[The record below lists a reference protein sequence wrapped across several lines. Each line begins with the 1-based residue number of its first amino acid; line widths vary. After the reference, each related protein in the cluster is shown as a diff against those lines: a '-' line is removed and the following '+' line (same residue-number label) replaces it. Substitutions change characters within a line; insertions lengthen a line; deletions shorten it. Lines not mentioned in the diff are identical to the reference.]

1 MASPTP
7 SRNPSRPPSASSL
20 SQSARRRSS
29 SSSPSVAAELS
40 PAEQHKAEQISA
52 ACQDRNLDALVQLAT
67 STHGLVSDSL
77 RRLACAS
84 PVPRRHRRR

>member
-29 SSSPSVAAELS
+29 SSPSVAAELS
-40 PAEQHKAEQISA
+40 PAEQHKVEQLSA
-52 ACQDRNLDALVQLAT
+52 ACQARNLDALVQLAT